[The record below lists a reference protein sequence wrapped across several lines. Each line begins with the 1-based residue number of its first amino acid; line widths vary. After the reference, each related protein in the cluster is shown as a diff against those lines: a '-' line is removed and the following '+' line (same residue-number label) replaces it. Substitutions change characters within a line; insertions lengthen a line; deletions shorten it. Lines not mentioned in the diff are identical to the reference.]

1 MRAFGWAVLGLL
13 LAATLV
19 AAASFDRRR
28 WPQLVGDEATYL
40 MQAESLAWDF
50 DLRYERADYDRFLA
64 HWGRRPEG
72 LILQSS
78 DGGRSLTYGKPA
90 LYALAIAPFV
100 RLSPVRGPAIA
111 NALYLAA
118 AAIAAAFALERR
130 LGSAA
135 ALWVAVFVFASVTFA
150 HVFWA
155 HSDLFLMSL
164 VAVGLALVF
173 GARQGGPGPARWA
186 AAGALLAAV
195 AASRPFYASL
205 LAAAALA
212 APRPRR
218 RPWLALAGGAAA
230 VLAAVVIWDLATRGT
245 WTSYGAERQS
255 FYGHTGFPAVDP
267 VQDWG
272 ERVRERGPGSWVAA
286 GRRLPYEFQPRIA
299 AYDALY
305 FLVGRHVGIVPYF
318 LPVLL
323 ALAAFRP
330 GGGRGALLLA
340 ALATGFAFYY
350 VRPFNFYGGGGA
362 LANRYFL
369 PVYPAFWFL
378 AARPLRPHWPLLC
391 AAAAAPFL
399 WPLWRA
405 PRAFPFPAGGG
416 YAFASPAARRGLP
429 YETTQSHLKPAGRDD
444 FAHRGLWLKP
454 LGPEAR
460 PLAEG
465 AWIELGAGR
474 RGELLV
480 GANGPLSELVVTVAD
495 GELEVE
501 AGGRRDA
508 ARPDGFTLRLDRR
521 YARHPM
527 WWTRDDVWLY
537 RLVLRAGARG
547 AARFALDAPEEPG

>member
-1 MRAFGWAVLGLL
+1 MARRDALPIYRRPTEEDEPAGPRTARARAGTRPALGCAAMRAFSWAVLGVL

-100 RLSPVRGPAIA
+100 RLSPVRGAAVA

-118 AAIAAAFALERR
+118 
-130 LGSAA
+130 AA

-173 GARQGGPGPARWA
+173 GAPQSGAGPARWA

-205 LAAAALA
+205 LAAAAFA

-218 RPWLALAGGAAA
+218 RPWLALAAGAAA
-230 VLAAVVIWDLATRGT
+230 VLSAVVTWDLATRGT

-255 FYGHTGFPAVDP
+255 FYSHTGFPAVDP
-267 VQDWG
+267 IQDWS
-272 ERVRERGPGSWVAA
+272 ERVKERGPGSWVAA

-299 AYDALY
+299 AYDTLY
-305 FLVGRHVGIVPYF
+305 FL
-318 LPVLL
+318 
-323 ALAAFRP
+323 A
-330 GGGRGALLLA
+330 
-340 ALATGFAFYY
+340 
-350 VRPFNFYGGGGA
+350 
-362 LANRYFL
+362 
-369 PVYPAFWFL
+369 
-378 AARPLRPHWPLLC
+378 
-391 AAAAAPFL
+391 
-399 WPLWRA
+399 
-405 PRAFPFPAGGG
+405 
-416 YAFASPAARRGLP
+416 
-429 YETTQSHLKPAGRDD
+429 
-444 FAHRGLWLKP
+444 
-454 LGPEAR
+454 
-460 PLAEG
+460 
-465 AWIELGAGR
+465 
-474 RGELLV
+474 
-480 GANGPLSELVVTVAD
+480 
-495 GELEVE
+495 
-501 AGGRRDA
+501 
-508 ARPDGFTLRLDRR
+508 
-521 YARHPM
+521 
-527 WWTRDDVWLY
+527 
-537 RLVLRAGARG
+537 
-547 AARFALDAPEEPG
+547 